1 MLRAD
6 NKAQVVKL
14 PLTLSRMLTGRRYAV
29 RSGRK
34 VIELRWTK
42 AQAGAAQQAQVS
54 EPVQVC
60 RDGRRSLWHYSDGFY
75 WDDDGL
81 DADDVKALVLQRKR
95 RMKQKLSSARS
106 MMRAEEAGRP
116 TRAPIPTELRRA
128 VFERDGGRCVECGG
142 AFDLQYDHIL
152 PVARGGATTLEN
164 LQLLCADC
172 NRRKSDSI

>member
-6 NKAQVVKL
+6 NKAEVVKL
-14 PLTLSRMLTGRRYAV
+14 PWTLSRMITGRRYAV

-34 VIELRWTK
+34 VLELRWSK
-42 AQAGAAQQAQVS
+42 AQFGVAQQAQAS
-54 EPVQVC
+54 DPVQVC
-60 RDGRRSLWHYSDGFY
+60 RDGRRSLWHYLDGFY

-81 DADDVKALVLQRKR
+81 DVEDIKALVLQRKR
-95 RMKQKLSSARS
+95 RLDQKLKSARS
-106 MMRAEEAGRP
+106 MMRAEEVGRP
-116 TRAPIPTELRRA
+116 TRTPVPTELRRA
-128 VFERDGGRCVECGG
+128 VFERDGGRCVECDG

-152 PVARGGATTLEN
+152 PVALGGATTLEN